1 MDGSIKIGINIIKMD
16 KREVMG
22 IPRTVMGIPQLR
34 TSCKSCLS
42 VSFNGEI

>member
-34 TSCKSCLS
+34 DQLQI
-42 VSFNGEI
+42 VSFSFV